1 MQQRKKMNNQT
12 LKGILPINKPQGWTS
27 FDVVNKIKHI
37 IGVRGLKI
45 GHLGTL
51 DPMATGVLL
60 VTIGKA
66 TKLFDIMQQKTKTY
80 LATFEFGFETDTLD
94 STGEQTNQSD
104 VLPTKEQI
112 EAVLPKFVGKIQQI
126 PPKYSAKSVNGKRA
140 YDLARE
146 NKDFELKPCKV
157 EIKSLKLIDYFNNV
171 LTLQIVCGSG
181 TYIRA
186 LGRDIAYSLGSFATM
201 TSLVRTNID
210 EFSIEKCKE
219 IGQIDSQNVLQNIVK
234 IKAVL
239 NLPEINFDEKQ
250 TAKILNGQTLNVNK
264 NNGLYLLNDVI
275 DTIAIVEINDFK
287 AKMSIFL
294 A

>member
-1 MQQRKKMNNQT
+1 MNNQT

-27 FDVVNKIKHI
+27 FDVVNKIKYI

-80 LATFEFGFETDTLD
+80 LATFEFGFETNTLD

-146 NKDFELKPCKV
+146 NKDFELKPCNV
-157 EIKSLKLIDYFNNV
+157 EIKSLKLINYSNNV

-186 LGRDIAYSLGSFATM
+186 LGRDIACSLGSFATM

-219 IGQIDSQNVLQNIVK
+219 IDQIDSQNVSQNIVK
-234 IKAVL
+234 IKEVL
-239 NLPEINFDEKQ
+239 SLPEINFDEKQ

-264 NNGLYLLNDVI
+264 NNGLYLLNDAI
-275 DTIAIVEINDFK
+275 DTISIVEINDFK
-287 AKMSIFL
+287 AKMTIFL

>member
-1 MQQRKKMNNQT
+1 MNNQT
-12 LKGILPINKPQGWTS
+12 LKGILPINKPKDWTS

-60 VTIGKA
+60 VTIGKS

-80 LATFEFGFETDTLD
+80 LATFEFGHETDTLD
-94 STGEQTNQSD
+94 STGEQTNKNN
-104 VLPTKEQI
+104 VLPSKEQI
-112 EAVLPKFVGKIQQI
+112 EAVLPKFIGKIQQI
-126 PPKYSAKSVNGKRA
+126 PPKYSAKSVNGTRA

-146 NKDFELKPCKV
+146 NKDFELKPCNV
-157 EIKSLKLIDYFNNV
+157 EIKSLNLIDYSNNV

-186 LGRDIAYSLGSFATM
+186 LGRDIAYSIGSFATM
-201 TSLVRTNID
+201 TSLVRTNVD

-219 IGQIDSQNVLQNIVK
+219 IGQIDSENVAQNIVK
-234 IKAVL
+234 IDEVL
-239 NLPEINFDEKQ
+239 SLPEINFDENK
-250 TAKILNGQTLNVNK
+250 TAKILNGQTLNVDK
-264 NNGLYLLNDVI
+264 SDGLYKLNDAF
-275 DTIAIVEINDFK
+275 DTIAIVEINNFK